1 MFEIIFRD
9 DCEMA
14 LLGRLDAA
22 QADKVRRAFDAVADN
37 CVIDMK
43 DLDYIS
49 SAGLGLLLDTYKRL
63 DQSGYRMTLKNM
75 NQYIRRVFQ
84 ISGMDRLFTIEE

>member
-1 MFEIIFRD
+1 VLEITIRD
-9 DCEMA
+9 GNEIV
-14 LLGRLDAA
+14 LSGRLDAA
-22 QADKVRRAFDAVADN
+22 QADKVRQAFDTITDN

-49 SAGLGLLLDTYKRL
+49 SAGLGVLLATYKRL
-63 DQSGYRMTLKNM
+63 DQSGNRMILKNM

-84 ISGMDRLFTIEE
+84 VSGMDRLFTIEE